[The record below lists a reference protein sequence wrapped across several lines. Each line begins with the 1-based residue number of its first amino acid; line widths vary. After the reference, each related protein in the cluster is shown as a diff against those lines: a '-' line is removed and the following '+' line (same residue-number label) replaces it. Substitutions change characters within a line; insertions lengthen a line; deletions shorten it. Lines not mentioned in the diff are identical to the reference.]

1 MIITIGIID
10 RDQDSRKQ
18 LLAIAED
25 AMPDPIVRE
34 KPDLLIGFAKES
46 FDPASIHPDECQPDI
61 ILIDMDGQEHGS
73 IRRIKTHY
81 PQSQVIVI
89 SQTIDTASVLE
100 AYRDGAENY
109 IEKSTARQFL
119 NYAIVSII
127 SGATS
132 GNYGRYPQH
141 TKYPQN

>member
-10 RDQDSRKQ
+10 RDQDSREQ
-18 LLAIAED
+18 LIAIAED

-61 ILIDMDGQEHGS
+61 ILIDIQGQEPGS
-73 IRRIKTHY
+73 VRRIKSHY

-89 SQTIDTASVLE
+89 SETTDIATVLN

-109 IEKSTARQFL
+109 VEKSTVRQFL
-119 NYAIVSII
+119 NYAVVSLLKT
-127 SGATS
+127 TS
-132 GNYGRYPQH
+132 SDNYRQYPQF
-141 TKYPQN
+141 TKNQNN

>member
-10 RDQDSRKQ
+10 RDQDSREQ
-18 LLAIAED
+18 LIAIAED

-61 ILIDMDGQEHGS
+61 ILIDMEGQEPGS
-73 IRRIKTHY
+73 IRRIKSHY

-89 SQTIDTASVLE
+89 SQTIDIGTVLN

-109 IEKSTARQFL
+109 VEKSTARQFL
-119 NYAIVSII
+119 HYAIVSIL
-127 SGATS
+127 SAASTD
-132 GNYGRYPQH
+132 NYGRHPQH